1 MLQRLQNLITP
12 AVAQSLVTKGYAVI
26 DSALG
31 RSTTSSLRR
40 EIQALRSCSHPNS
53 THFVKGSHH
62 SLLAKH
68 SIIEAELLEPQTQQL
83 APLAASLQHDPTL
96 RIMLSLFLPSLKLDS
111 QAIKFQ
117 INSGSGGCFPIH
129 QDADS
134 NIATDGRKITAIFYL
149 NNQWSPHHGGQLKL
163 YPWPNDDPVVIDPI
177 DDRLVLFTST
187 TMLHRVLP
195 YHQYNATN
203 CIDRYCFTIW
213 LSEDWQRKRA
223 VLSLLD
229 SDSTN
234 NTAAVDK
241 SGGGNKDGKKVMV
254 LEAIKN
260 KLHDDSNISDDDDV
274 IDQDLMHQV
283 RLLVARWMLKE
294 EWESSL
300 MESHPGGEARDVMM
314 DEWREETKAI
324 ERVLSKSLGLTS
336 DINEDKLRV
345 VFHVNQWL

>member
-1 MLQRLQNLITP
+1 
-12 AVAQSLVTKGYAVI
+12 
-26 DSALG
+26 
-31 RSTTSSLRR
+31 
-40 EIQALRSCSHPNS
+40 
-53 THFVKGSHH
+53 
-62 SLLAKH
+62 
-68 SIIEAELLEPQTQQL
+68 
-83 APLAASLQHDPTL
+83 
-96 RIMLSLFLPSLKLDS
+96 MLSLFLPSLKLDS

-134 NIATDGRKITAIFYL
+134 NIANDGRKITAIFYL
-149 NNQWSPHHGGQLKL
+149 NNQWSPQHGGQLKL

-195 YHQYNATN
+195 YHQYSNTD
-203 CIDRYCFTIW
+203 CIDRYCFTLW

-223 VLSLLD
+223 SLSQLD
-229 SDSTN
+229 SINSK
-234 NTAAVDK
+234 NTAAVVDK
-241 SGGGNKDGKKVMV
+241 SGDGSKDGKKVMV

-260 KLHDDSNISDDDDV
+260 KLHDDSNISDDDDDV
-274 IDQDLMHQV
+274 IDQELMHQM

-300 MESHPGGEARDVMM
+300 RESHPEGEARDVMM
-314 DEWREETKAI
+314 DKWREETKAI
-324 ERVLSKSLGLTS
+324 ERMLSKSLRLTS
-336 DINEDKLRV
+336 DIDEDKLRG